1 MGCVFCDIIGG
12 GAPAAP
18 IYEDGDVLAI
28 MDRYPIDRGHC
39 LVVTKRHYETISEM
53 DAAGV
58 GRVFG
63 AAHAIAG
70 AALRGLGA
78 DAFSIAQNNGKA
90 ARQVVPHV
98 HVHIIPRYNRTGT
111 DWSAGRDIAGMD
123 ELERLAGLIRPHVG
137 AAAESAESAASAA
150 AAAAAAAPPGGPR
163 SAK

>member
-1 MGCVFCDIIGG
+1 MGCVFCEIVSG

-98 HVHIIPRYNRTGT
+98 HVHIIPRYNSTGT
-111 DWSAGRDIAGMD
+111 DWSAGRDIAGME
-123 ELERLAGLIRPHVG
+123 ELERLAGLIRPHVK
-137 AAAESAESAASAA
+137 AAGVQGRSEEASASAA
-150 AAAAAAAPPGGPR
+150 ASAPTGGPR
-163 SAK
+163 PAG

>member
-1 MGCVFCDIIGG
+1 MGCVFCEIISG

-18 IYEDGDVLAI
+18 IYEDGHVLAI

-53 DAAGV
+53 DSAGV

-70 AALRGLGA
+70 AALAGLGA

-90 ARQVVPHV
+90 AKQIVPHV
-98 HVHIIPRYNRTGT
+98 HVHIIPRYNSTGT
-111 DWSAGRDIAGMD
+111 DWTAGRDIADMD

-137 AAAESAESAASAA
+137 DASASAASAA
-150 AAAAAAAPPGGPR
+150 AAAGLAPPR
-163 SAK
+163 